1 MRLKINPGEF
11 RHPIIIER
19 CSNNEKEVDD
29 DNIPI
34 KRLEVLIKPR
44 AKITNTTGK
53 EFIALLGE
61 TSKVT
66 TKFTIRAPRKIKI
79 SKKDRILHKGIYYNI
94 KHLNNIMELDIL
106 LEIIGEVIE

>member
-34 KRLEVLIKPR
+34 KRWEVLIEPR

-79 SKKDRILHKGIYYNI
+79 SKKDRILYKGIYYNI

>member
-1 MRLKINPGEF
+1 MRLKVNPGEF

-19 CSNNEKEVDD
+19 CSNNEEKLMTIIYLLE
-29 DNIPI
+29 
-34 KRLEVLIKPR
+34 RWEVLIEPR

-79 SKKDRILHKGIYYNI
+79 SKKDRILYKGIYYNI

>member
-34 KRLEVLIKPR
+34 KRWEVLIKPR